1 MAALNYVDQ
10 SAAVNVRGRLI
21 ALDIPT
27 GDETHSY
34 ALTWE
39 AAAMMIQQLGH
50 SFNELTKAPTADV
63 ITFPRAKVPHRGLA
77 VGEALDQ

>member
-10 SAAVNVRGRLI
+10 SAAASVRGRLI

-27 GDETHSY
+27 GDEVHSY

-39 AAAMMIQQLGH
+39 AAAMLLQHLGH
-50 SFNELTKAPTADV
+50 SFGELTKAPTAEV
-63 ITFPRAKVPHRGLA
+63 IAFPKPKVPHYGLA
-77 VGEALDQ
+77 RGEML

>member
-1 MAALNYVDQ
+1 MAALHYVDQ
-10 SAAVNVRGRLI
+10 AADTSVRGRLI

-39 AAAMMIQQLGH
+39 AAARLLHTLGA
-50 SFNELTKAPTADV
+50 SFNELTMQPEAAIIP
-63 ITFPRAKVPHRGLA
+63 FPKAKVPHLGLA
-77 VGEALDQ
+77 VGEML

>member
-10 SAAVNVRGRLI
+10 SAATSVRGRLI

-39 AAAMMIQQLGH
+39 AAAMMLSQLGH
-50 SFNELTKAPTADV
+50 SFNELTQCPTAEV
-63 ITFPRAKVPHRGLA
+63 IAFPKAKARLRVLA
-77 VGEALDQ
+77 NGEAL